1 MVTDLGGT
9 LSTPLQFEFC
19 NSGITDC
26 TSEGNNRSDRT
37 DRSNPSLFPQHM
49 ATTLGSDSSS
59 DNFVTGE
66 SVLYE
71 YMMHRPYLLDPS
83 HFSRMAIHTKHV
95 NMITGLQVP

>member
-9 LSTPLQFEFC
+9 LSTPLQLEFC
-19 NSGITDC
+19 SSGITDG

-37 DRSNPSLFPQHM
+37 DHRNSPLFTHHM
-49 ATTLGSDSSS
+49 VTTLGSDSSS

-71 YMMHRPYLLDPS
+71 YMMQRSYLLDHS
-83 HFSRMAIHTKHV
+83 HIYSYFSRMAIHTKHV
-95 NMITGLQVP
+95 NMI